1 MNAKDRGKITSVTIP
16 IKFNGNINEKRKFYT
31 QIKKLG
37 LTIQY
42 GGRISNLGDKV
53 DKSKAINLFLKL
65 VKSKIK
71 DPIKTVGVGDNHNDI
86 NMLKNTDVPCLVFN
100 HNFKTTNL
108 NIKKLII
115 SSKPSP
121 QGWADVI
128 KKAVLKIK

>member
-1 MNAKDRGKITSVTIP
+1 M
-16 IKFNGNINEKRKFYT
+16 
-31 QIKKLG
+31 
-37 LTIQY
+37 
-42 GGRISNLGDKV
+42 
-53 DKSKAINLFLKL
+53 

-71 DPIKTVGVGDNHNDI
+71 DSIKTIGVGDNYNDI

-100 HNFKTTNL
+100 QNFKTTNL